1 MIQPQQNP
9 MRNSV
14 LSNRKH
20 TLNDESEENSE
31 NNDHVANIMPRANFD
46 MVDEDDNNG
55 AEAIILSA
63 GGKGERQYRLSTGS
77 NFVYDEGRKSA
88 KTD

>member
-1 MIQPQQNP
+1 

-14 LSNRKH
+14 VSNRKH

-31 NNDHVANIMPRANFD
+31 NNDHVLNMMPRANID
-46 MVDEDDNNG
+46 MVDDNDDSNG
-55 AEAIILSA
+55 AEAIILSG

-77 NFVYDEGRKSA
+77 NFVYTEGRKSA
-88 KTD
+88 KVD

>member
-1 MIQPQQNP
+1 

-14 LSNRKH
+14 LSNRKN
-20 TLNDESEENSE
+20 TLNNESEENSE
-31 NNDHVANIMPRANFD
+31 NNDHVAEMMPRANFD
-46 MVDEDDNNG
+46 MGDDDDDNNG

-77 NFVYDEGRKSA
+77 NYVYDEGRKSA
-88 KTD
+88 KVD